1 MKIAKSNNRIST
13 TTVKHSL
20 KATQLSIEMAEDK
33 YKELEEVEHIKMCYR
48 MGVDSTSI
56 TIEDFI
62 DLMIDNPRD
71 MATVEAGIRKSL
83 ALSLIDNA
91 EMILKRRKEL
101 QK

>member
-1 MKIAKSNNRIST
+1 
-13 TTVKHSL
+13 
-20 KATQLSIEMAEDK
+20 
-33 YKELEEVEHIKMCYR
+33 